1 MRQVRFFEDSN
12 GPKDL
17 NDGRRLLVGIM
28 DYEESPLVDGGRRE
42 AVRVATISDAAEFQ
56 TAYAA
61 YYQSFEQPAEA
72 EAAEAEEREPLQP
85 GQADAV

>member
-56 TAYAA
+56 GAYAA

-85 GQADAV
+85 GQPDAV

>member
-85 GQADAV
+85 GQPDAV